1 MKNMKKTLTFVAAGM
16 IAVFTATSAFATDVI
31 KLNIDG
37 NIVGGPVTPVSQK
50 GRTLVPLRVIFE
62 ALDAEVTWDNA
73 TKTVTGSQGDKE
85 IVLKM
90 NDTTAKVD
98 GKNVTLDVPGQIIQ
112 GSVYVP
118 VRFIAESLGAG
129 VEWNAESNTVFVK
142 SEGKSAETPEAEEK
156 QEAEKPAETIKEEV
170 KAEPKVDVK
179 ALRENETR
187 EVLAKENTLLFDKN
201 QISQDAIRDKAT
213 GAVRFAISDD
223 DIKEIVAK
231 EKNKSVSELKVLDL
245 RRDAQGRKYATLPE
259 VGMDVRA
266 LKITQEELLSYDL
279 VIFKNAYLKNIQ
291 YVRVDSGIRLTADYM
306 MTMGFA
312 GSVSA
317 NEYMVKMSRPM
328 NYIDRNGSWE
338 MYVILDTLKEGNI
351 GNYTTMDELY
361 VAKWYKIYLSEGT
374 GTKDLGFTMP
384 LQRDSFTNEFFVT
397 KNDVWGLIVDKK
409 QVQSAIPEK

>member
-129 VEWNAESNTVFVK
+129 VEWNAEQNTVFVK
-142 SEGKSAETPEAEEK
+142 SDEKSAETPKEEAEVEEE
-156 QEAEKPAETIKEEV
+156 QKPAETVKEEV
-170 KAEPKVDVK
+170 KDEPKVDVK

-187 EVLAKENTLLFDKN
+187 EWNGTKSKLIFNKD
-201 QISQDAIRDKAT
+201 QISQDAIFNNKN
-213 GAVRFAISDD
+213 GLVRFSISDD
-223 DIKEIVAK
+223 DIKNIVAK
-231 EKNKSVSELKVLDL
+231 EKNKSVNELKVLDL
-245 RRDAQGRKYATLPE
+245 TKEGNGRKYSTLFK
-259 VGMDVRA
+259 DNINVRA
-266 LKITQEELLSYDL
+266 LEITQEELLSYDL

-291 YVRVDSGIRLTADYM
+291 YVRVDSGIRLTADYI

-317 NEYMVKMSRPM
+317 NEYMIQMFRPM
-328 NYIDRNGSWE
+328 NYIDRNGNWD

-361 VAKWYKIYLSEGT
+361 VAKWYKVFLSEGT
-374 GTKDLGFTMP
+374 GTKDFGFAMP
-384 LQRDSFTNEFFVT
+384 VIAEVFD